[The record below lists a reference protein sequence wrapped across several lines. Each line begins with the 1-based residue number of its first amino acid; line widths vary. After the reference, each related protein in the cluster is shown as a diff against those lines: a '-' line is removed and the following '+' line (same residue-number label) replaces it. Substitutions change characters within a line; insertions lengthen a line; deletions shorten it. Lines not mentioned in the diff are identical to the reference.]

1 MTVLDVIKSK
11 FESETVHWLALNF
24 DTHMNYLKTLF
35 LKKYSSD
42 YNDATFD
49 KALQTFK
56 SDKHAGAKLLCSVL
70 ETALGKMLA
79 DEQRKGDKLVMSHKN
94 GNLKI
99 KDNGNWN
106 VSVQSESRDD
116 LFYEVSLQ
124 NYTCTC
130 KQFERIKYGGM
141 WCKHIIAAHEV
152 FSNKYPLQQPIQ
164 QHKTSYAIPKSDK
177 EIDMNNGQYFNY
189 GAQMLTKRNRT
200 GNPFIPSGHD
210 FVLDGGEPE
219 IVLYALENNEALLLI
234 GDSGVGKS
242 MMIHYLAQ
250 ETNTPLVAPSAH
262 ADMTVE
268 NLLGSM
274 TATSGNT
281 VWKNGVIPEAMRRG
295 YWLMIDELNSIDPGV
310 LKVLNELLDTNKI
323 TITVAG
329 EPRVVKAH
337 QDFRL
342 VCTMNPPDNPIYKG
356 IETFSFEFMDRF
368 DTVVHID
375 YLKPEIEIQL
385 ILDKTDYSDK
395 VTVVKMVD
403 FANRV
408 RQGMRKCEL
417 FATVTTR
424 GLLAWARKADVFG
437 TRTATEVSILRK
449 MSEAD
454 RNKALDLYKAIF
466 KD

>member
-11 FESETVHWLALNF
+11 FESETIHWLAKNF
-24 DTHMNYLKTLF
+24 DTHVNYLKTIF
-35 LKKYSSD
+35 LKKYSGD
-42 YNDATFD
+42 YNDAAFD

-56 SDKHAGAKLLCSVL
+56 ANNGKGAKQLCGVL
-70 ETALGKMLA
+70 EVALNKMLA

-99 KDNGNWN
+99 KDNGNWK

-116 LFYEVSLQ
+116 LFYGVDLQ
-124 NYTCTC
+124 NHTCTC

-152 FSNKYPLQQPIQ
+152 FSNKYPLQQLI
-164 QHKTSYAIPKSDK
+164 HKTSYAIPKSEK
-177 EIDMNNGQYFNY
+177 EDDMNNGQYFCY
-189 GAQMLTKRNRT
+189 GSQALTKRNRT
-200 GNPFIPSGHD
+200 GNPFIPSEHE

-219 IVLYALENNEALLLI
+219 IVLYALDNNESLLLI

-242 MMIHYLAQ
+242 MMIHFLAQ
-250 ETNTPLVAPSAH
+250 ETYTPLIAPSAH

-274 TATSGNT
+274 TATNGNT
-281 VWKNGVIPEAMRRG
+281 VWKNGVIPEAMRKG

-337 QDFRL
+337 KDFRL

-368 DTVVHID
+368 DTVVYLD
-375 YLKPEIEIQL
+375 YLKPNIETQL
-385 ILDKTDYSDK
+385 IIDKTGFSDSD
-395 VTVVKMVD
+395 TVAKMID

-408 RQGMRKCEL
+408 RQGMRKGEL

-424 GLLAWARKADVFG
+424 GLLSWAKKIDAFDI
-437 TRTATEVSILRK
+437 RTAAEVSILRK

-454 RNKALDLYKAIF
+454 RNKALDLYQAIF